1 MESIS
6 CQAIGQY
13 RRRGN
18 RQGLACLML
27 IGAGACGGQALDEEG
42 SVPGGGGQTT
52 TVTPSSGGQ
61 TTTTTATTARGGTT
75 ATTTT
80 TSVAACYGRSDIAV
94 VPGCAT
100 VNIDPF
106 KESDTSC
113 LMMLTIMPNYKLN
126 PAKLALYFTA
136 SNGTKYVIP
145 YVGTLA
151 DCASQT
157 AYGGWY
163 ATNISGGSSEIGLC
177 PCNCTTAHKHAV
189 TAVVA
194 CDGIPAS

>member
-6 CQAIGQY
+6 WQAIGQTG
-13 RRRGN
+13 RRSN
-18 RQGLACLML
+18 MQGLSCLL
-27 IGAGACGGQALDEEG
+27 LFGAVACGGQALDEAAL
-42 SVPGGGGQTT
+42 VPGGGGQTS

-61 TTTTTATTARGGTT
+61 TATTAPTARGGTT

-80 TSVAACYGRSDIAV
+80 TSVSACYGRSDIAV

-126 PAKLALYFTA
+126 PAKLTLYFTA
-136 SNGTKYVIP
+136 SNGAKYVIP
-145 YVGTLA
+145 YIGTLA
-151 DCASQT
+151 DCAAQT
-157 AYGGWY
+157 ANGGWY

-194 CDGIPAS
+194 CDGIPAT

>member
-1 MESIS
+1 MASIS
-6 CQAIGQY
+6 WQAVGQS

-18 RQGLACLML
+18 GHGLACLLL
-27 IGAGACGGQALDEEG
+27 IGAAACGGQALDDEAL
-42 SVPGGGGQTT
+42 VPGGGGQTST
-52 TVTPSSGGQ
+52 LTPSSGGQ
-61 TTTTTATTARGGTT
+61 TTTTATTARGGTT
-75 ATTTT
+75 ATTTTT

-106 KESDTSC
+106 KESDKSC

-136 SNGTKYVIP
+136 SNGAKYVIP

-151 DCASQT
+151 DCVSQT